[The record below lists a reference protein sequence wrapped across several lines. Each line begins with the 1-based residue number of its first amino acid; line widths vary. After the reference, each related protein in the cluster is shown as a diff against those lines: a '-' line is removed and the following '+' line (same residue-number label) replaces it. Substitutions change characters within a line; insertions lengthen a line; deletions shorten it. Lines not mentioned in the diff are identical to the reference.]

1 MESIREFECLDETIF
16 NTIVEHVNNDKQ
28 EMNESRVYFTEDE
41 TLRVDHEL
49 RSSKF
54 KTIEDKELFAI
65 VDNYLE
71 LINKQDKFYNFSLVK
86 NNLTV
91 IDYKEGDFFDKHSD
105 FLSLTSNFISE
116 FTMILCLD
124 GDCEGGE
131 TALHI
136 NDNFTYKSKN
146 SKTTGSCIL
155 FRKDLTH
162 EGCKIIKGHKKILTM
177 NVNAFE
183 KSNGDILVVEFNN
196 TEEKYIIPKSNIM
209 SQPSILQAM
218 LDNNKIQTLKLDN
231 LPDDEIFKSHTHF
244 QIIYNILMKSY
255 IDFDDFKK
263 YKNVIEYYNIDI
275 ENILIG
281 KITDSNNAIK
291 NISFNDDIIVFDN
304 QNIKNFMTEI
314 VKTKLLPYIPVRI
327 LFVEGVHSYG
337 GGMSGTP
344 PLKYNM
350 EPVWCSAGDY
360 NQILGYQKLIAL
372 RPKFKLFNNYN
383 GFNCC
388 VCPVLDIP
396 KNDMTYFVFE
406 DHDDIINFDEITEFV
421 DDNIKKEDQEEK
433 KEELE
438 IDEEKEI
445 LPLEEYKLY
454 SKDDYVKFSVKEIK
468 EQKIISHIVGDIDPN
483 DAYENGL
490 VNMSFKYGIPKIE
503 NKDIV
508 EMIVGNK
515 YEHHHCEFKNHVHF
529 IAPIKSKDDK
539 GVFCLDKNNDMY
551 LNRIQGNNLLE
562 KIKSEDLFSKIKDK
576 IKNNN
581 IMFNLPQ
588 QKKSAEKNF
597 CNEDIYVKT
606 NILFVDCLVRI
617 NDSDV
622 NLDVE
627 FVSDNSDFDWEN
639 NRNSDYNGSDSDDD
653 YSHAGSVSN
662 DDDDSYA
669 RSAKSLTSD
678 NNSDFDSDN
687 DYSNDDDSYARS
699 TRSTPSD
706 SDSDNS
712 LQSYKR
718 YNTLHGDESYDED
731 SDEDDEDDEDDEI
744 PRRKSGVIIDSDSD

>member
-1 MESIREFECLDETIF
+1 MESIREYKCLDETIF

-136 NDNFTYKSKN
+136 NDNFTYKSIN

-304 QNIKNFMTEI
+304 QNVKNFMTEI

-350 EPVWCSAGDY
+350 KPVWCSAGDY
-360 NQILGYQKLIAL
+360 NQILGYQKLIAK
-372 RPKFKLFNNYN
+372 RPKFDLLKNSNQFNR
-383 GFNCC
+383 C
-388 VCPVLDIP
+388 VFPVLDIA

-406 DHDDIINFDEITEFV
+406 NNDDIINFDEITEFV
-421 DDNIKKEDQEEK
+421 DDDIKKEDQEEK
-433 KEELE
+433 KEEN
-438 IDEEKEI
+438 EEKEI
-445 LPLEEYKLY
+445 LPLDEYKLY
-454 SKDDYVKFSVKEIK
+454 SKDDYVKFSVKDIK
-468 EQKIISHIVGDIDPN
+468 EQKIISYVCGEDDTGD
-483 DAYENGL
+483 YFGNGTI
-490 VNMSFKYGIPKIE
+490 NTNFKYGIPKIE

-508 EMIVGNK
+508 EMIIGK
-515 YEHHHCEFKNHVHF
+515 SYDHYDYIFKNHVHF
-529 IAPIKSKDDK
+529 IAPIKSRDDK

-622 NLDVE
+622 NPDFNTE
-627 FVSDNSDFDWEN
+627 FNSDNDEYHFEN
-639 NRNSDYNGSDSDDD
+639 ANDNYSPYVNDSDDD
-653 YSHAGSVSN
+653 YSHVVPVSN
-662 DDDDSYA
+662 DDDDDDSYA
-669 RSAKSLTSD
+669 RSAKSITSD
-678 NNSDFDSDN
+678 NNSELDSG
-687 DYSNDDDSYARS
+687 
-699 TRSTPSD
+699 SD
-706 SDSDNS
+706 SDSNSNNS

-718 YNTLHGDESYDED
+718 HNTLHGDES
-731 SDEDDEDDEDDEI
+731 DDESDDKSDDE
-744 PRRKSGVIIDSDSD
+744 SD

>member
-54 KTIEDKELFAI
+54 KTIEDKELFDM

-105 FLSLTSNFISE
+105 FLSLTSNIITE

-136 NDNFTYKSKN
+136 NDNFTYKSIN

-218 LDNNKIQTLKLDN
+218 LNNNKIQTLKLDN
-231 LPDDEIFKSHTHF
+231 LPDNKIFKSHTHF

-263 YKNVIEYYNIDI
+263 YKDVIEYYNIDI

-383 GFNCC
+383 GFNVC

-406 DHDDIINFDEITEFV
+406 DHDDIINFDKITEFV

-433 KEELE
+433 KE
-438 IDEEKEI
+438 DEEKEI

-508 EMIVGNK
+508 EMIVGGNK
-515 YEHHHCEFKNHVHF
+515 YEYYDCEFKDHVHF
-529 IAPIKSKDDK
+529 IAPIKSKDNK

-551 LNRIQGNNLLE
+551 LNRIQGNNLLD

-617 NDSDV
+617 NDSDIIS
-622 NLDVE
+622 DIE
-627 FVSDNSDFDWEN
+627 FVSDNSDFEYN
-639 NRNSDYNGSDSDDD
+639 NYNNSDYCGSDDD

-662 DDDDSYA
+662 DDHSYV
-669 RSAKSLTSD
+669 RSTKSLTSD
-678 NNSDFDSDN
+678 NNSD
-687 DYSNDDDSYARS
+687 
-699 TRSTPSD
+699 SD

-718 YNTLHGDESYDED
+718 YNTLHGNDLND
-731 SDEDDEDDEDDEI
+731 SGDEI